1 MWGKRVEDVY
11 FDHPDDPRLYKPE
24 VEEKITIDDLLKGP
38 VRSKG
43 PKGDR
48 IWDFSQKRGEVIP
61 FPKKPKRG
69 IEELIEKEDIF
80 VGKAPK
86 TKKSTLDAKKE
97 RDLLLRDADEDIL
110 RIKKENKD
118 AIARFKEKM
127 RKDEPDKF
135 YAGGIA
141 PLVGEPSYSA
151 DFYDDRIPYAG
162 GLLVKG
168 GKWFLNNLRR
178 ALKDIESNQGFKN
191 LTPERKEGLT
201 SEIKNLIKRIEGGG
215 PIPDEMIQT
224 IRHDPKFAEIS
235 KTRSTDPDLYE
246 FEDVILNYGKDRQ
259 AGKQAQEIVDEV
271 FGKGHPANQQIDL
284 LEKFD
289 VTGKTKHAEGGRIEM
304 GAGGII
310 KLLKGFLKKKPKPKS
325 NKLSEQDVV
334 ALKKKHGLDPES
346 LKKDD
351 EAFKLRLQQIL
362 AKHSTKHAYGGR
374 VSYAGGGQ
382 AGLPAIT
389 QGIETPQTNMQ
400 GPQMPAPAPQPAGI
414 SGANFGQNQ
423 MDMYQQQMNQN
434 PWQQQMKQGIGG
446 MQKPQYK
453 GQFRMPFGLGG
464 MSRRAF
470 LKMLGLGAALPFMP
484 KALTKLAPKAVPKV
498 VETVASSN
506 ASGMPL
512 WFPKLVERV
521 IKEGDDVTRKAGS
534 EAMERQ
540 TVHSA
545 RTPEGTPIE
554 VTQDLTTGDTIVD
567 IGEQTKHG
575 WSAGRY
581 GQPVRLELK
590 KGEWIEPTKGKK
602 GVKTNDEF
610 LVEEAEFTG
619 GHPENVKFEETV
631 DFKYG
636 DHASDFTEVEK
647 YAVGK
652 NTDKKIIGKQAYL
665 DDSAEATAQ
674 SRADYES
681 EFASGGIARLL
692 GE

>member
-1 MWGKRVEDVY
+1 MFQKLLQLFLQRFVKSMGRGPGTPAEWMEIQDQAVRHLNKTKGAPSIKKDPFQGWNPKIVGKE
-11 FDHPDDPRLYKPE
+11 
-24 VEEKITIDDLLKGP
+24 EEKIGIEELLKGP
-38 VRSKG
+38 VTVDG
-43 PKGDR
+43 PKGPR
-48 IWDFSQKRGEVIP
+48 TWDFSQKRGEVIP

-69 IEELIEKEDIF
+69 IEELIENEDIF

-110 RIKKENKD
+110 RIKKENKE
-118 AIARFKEKM
+118 AIERFKEKM

-168 GKWFLNNLRR
+168 GRWFLNNLRK

-201 SEIKNLIKRIEGGG
+201 SEIKNLIKSIEGGG

-224 IRHDPKFAEIS
+224 IRNDPKFAQVS

-310 KLLKGFLKKKPKPKS
+310 KLLKGFLKKKPKLKS
-325 NKLSEQDVV
+325 NKLSEQDVA

-374 VSYAGGGQ
+374 VSYSGGGK

-389 QGIETPQTNMQ
+389 QETQTPQMNMQ

-414 SGANFGQNQ
+414 SGANFQQNQ

-470 LKMLGLGAALPFMP
+470 LKLMGMGAALPFMP

-534 EAMERQ
+534 
-540 TVHSA
+540 
-545 RTPEGTPIE
+545 G
-554 VTQDLTTGDTIVD
+554 
-567 IGEQTKHG
+567 
-575 WSAGRY
+575 
-581 GQPVRLELK
+581 
-590 KGEWIEPTKGKK
+590 
-602 GVKTNDEF
+602 
-610 LVEEAEFTG
+610 
-619 GHPENVKFEETV
+619 
-631 DFKYG
+631 
-636 DHASDFTEVEK
+636 
-647 YAVGK
+647 
-652 NTDKKIIGKQAYL
+652 
-665 DDSAEATAQ
+665 
-674 SRADYES
+674 
-681 EFASGGIARLL
+681 SG
-692 GE
+692 

>member
-1 MWGKRVEDVY
+1 MFKQIFQHFLRRFFQTMGREPLNPAEWMSIQDDAVRYLNKTKGAPSIKKDPFQGWDPKIVGKE
-11 FDHPDDPRLYKPE
+11 PI
-24 VEEKITIDDLLKGP
+24 VEEKIGIEELLKGP

-48 IWDFSQKRGEVIP
+48 IWDFSEKRGEVIP

-69 IEELIEKEDIF
+69 IEELIENEEIF

-86 TKKSTLDAKKE
+86 TQKSTLDAKKE

-110 RIKKENKD
+110 RIKRENKD
-118 AIARFKEKM
+118 AIRRFKEKN
-127 RKDEPDKF
+127 PDKF

-141 PLVGEPSYSA
+141 PLVGEPSYA
-151 DFYDDRIPYAG
+151 AHFYDDRTPMAG

-168 GKWFLNNLRR
+168 GRWFLNNLRK

-201 SEIKNLIKRIEGGG
+201 SEIKNLIKSIEGGG

-224 IRHDPKFAEIS
+224 IRKDPKFFEVS

-246 FEDVILNYGKDRQ
+246 FEDVILNYGKDDVNRMKDISQ
-259 AGKQAQEIVDEV
+259 KIE
-271 FGKGHPANQQIDL
+271 
-284 LEKFD
+284 LEDFD
-289 VTGKTKHAEGGRIEM
+289 VTGQTKHAEGGRI
-304 GAGGII
+304 GY
-310 KLLKGFLKKKPKPKS
+310 S
-325 NKLSEQDVV
+325 
-334 ALKKKHGLDPES
+334 
-346 LKKDD
+346 
-351 EAFKLRLQQIL
+351 
-362 AKHSTKHAYGGR
+362 
-374 VSYAGGGQ
+374 GGGK

-389 QGIETPQTNMQ
+389 QETQTPQMNMQ
-400 GPQMPAPAPQPAGI
+400 GPQMPAGPQPAGI
-414 SGANFGQNQ
+414 SGANLQMNQ
-423 MDMYQQQMNQN
+423 MDLMQQKMQQN
-434 PWQQQMKQGIGG
+434 PWMSNQMQQGIGG
-446 MQKPQYK
+446 MQNPQYK

-470 LKMLGLGAALPFMP
+470 LKLMGMGAALPFMP
-484 KALTKLAPKAVPKV
+484 KAASKLLPKAVPKV

-575 WSAGRY
+575 WKDGFH
-581 GQPVRLELK
+581 GQPTRLVLK

-602 GVKTNDEF
+602 GIKTQDEF
-610 LVEEAEFTG
+610 MVEEAEFTG
-619 GHPENVKFEETV
+619 GHPENIKFEESTIE
-631 DFKYG
+631 KYG
-636 DHASDFTEVEK
+636 EHGSDFTEVEK
-647 YAVGK
+647 YATGK
-652 NTDKKIIGKQAYL
+652 TSKGSKAQKQVWEADW
-665 DDSAEATAQ
+665 DDSLPDDGEG
-674 SRADYES
+674 
-681 EFASGGIARLL
+681 FGMASGGVARLL

>member
-1 MWGKRVEDVY
+1 MGREPLNPAEWMSIQDDAVRYLNKTQGAPSIKKDPFQGFTPKIVGKE
-11 FDHPDDPRLYKPE
+11 
-24 VEEKITIDDLLKGP
+24 EEKIGIEELLKGP
-38 VRSKG
+38 VRSSG

-48 IWDFSQKRGEVIP
+48 IWDFSEKRGEVIP

-69 IEELIEKEDIF
+69 IEELIENEEIF

-86 TKKSTLDAKKE
+86 TQKSTLDAKKE

-118 AIARFKEKM
+118 AIRRFKEKN
-127 RKDEPDKF
+127 PDKF

-168 GKWFLNNLRR
+168 GRWFLNNLRK

-201 SEIKNLIKRIEGGG
+201 SEIKNLIKSIEGGG
-215 PIPDEMIQT
+215 PLPDEMIQT

-246 FEDVILNYGKDRQ
+246 FEDVILNYNKD
-259 AGKQAQEIVDEV
+259 VDRMKDISQKIE
-271 FGKGHPANQQIDL
+271 
-284 LEKFD
+284 LEDFD
-289 VTGKTKHAEGGRIEM
+289 VTGQTKHADGGRI
-304 GAGGII
+304 GYAGGGIF
-310 KLLKGFLKKKPKPKS
+310 KLLKMLKSKPKPKS

-423 MDMYQQQMNQN
+423 RDLMQQKMEQN
-434 PWQQQMKQGIGG
+434 PWMQNQMKQGIGG
-446 MQKPQYK
+446 MQKPQYG
-453 GQFRMPFGLGG
+453 GQFRMPFGIGG
-464 MSRRAF
+464 LTRRAF
-470 LKMLGLGAALPFMP
+470 LKMMAAGAALPFMP

-540 TVHSA
+540 TVHRATLPS
-545 RTPEGTPIE
+545 GTPVE
-554 VTQDLTTGDTIVD
+554 VTSDLTKGDVIVD
-567 IGEQTKHG
+567 IGMGKHG
-575 WSAGRY
+575 WKDGWH
-581 GQPVRLELK
+581 GQPTRLILK
-590 KGEWIEPTKGKK
+590 KGEWIEPTKKGKK
-602 GVKTNDEF
+602 GIKTKDEF
-610 LVEEAEFTG
+610 EIEEAEFTG
-619 GHPENVKFEETV
+619 GHPENI
-631 DFKYG
+631 KYEDVTIEQYG
-636 DHASDFTEVEK
+636 NHGSDFTEVEK
-647 YAVGK
+647 YATGK
-652 NTDKKIIGKQAYL
+652 TTKGSKAKRQAWEPDW
-665 DDSAEATAQ
+665 DDSLP
-674 SRADYES
+674 DYEDY
-681 EFASGGIARLL
+681 ASGGLARLL